1 MNSLFD
7 LINYLDSG
15 IGILYFAFIYIIAV
29 VLILPGSWLS
39 LLGGFLYGPFLGTLI
54 VFFSAFIGATISF
67 LISKKLF
74 SLKLENIF
82 KNFSQVSLLE
92 KILKK
97 GGLKLIILT
106 RLSPI
111 FPFSLLNY
119 FYGLNKVSYK
129 DFAISLFCILPGSYL
144 YCSLGGLA
152 NNLNDIRNL
161 KTENNL
167 FINLISVLSTSLVI
181 FLLGKYANEVIKES
195 SND

>member
-1 MNSLFD
+1 MNNFIE

-15 IGILYFAFIYIIAV
+15 IGIVYFALIYIIAV

-54 VFFSAFIGATISF
+54 VFSCAFLGATISF
-67 LISKKLF
+67 LLSKKLF
-74 SLKLENIF
+74 ALKVQNILKDF
-82 KNFSQVSLLE
+82 PQVFLLE

-144 YCSLGGLA
+144 YCSLGGIA
-152 NNLNDIRNL
+152 NNLNEIQNL
-161 KTENNL
+161 KTND
-167 FINLISVLSTSLVI
+167 NLIVNIVSIISTSLVI
-181 FLLGKYANEVIKES
+181 FFLGKYANEVIQGAS
-195 SND
+195 DD